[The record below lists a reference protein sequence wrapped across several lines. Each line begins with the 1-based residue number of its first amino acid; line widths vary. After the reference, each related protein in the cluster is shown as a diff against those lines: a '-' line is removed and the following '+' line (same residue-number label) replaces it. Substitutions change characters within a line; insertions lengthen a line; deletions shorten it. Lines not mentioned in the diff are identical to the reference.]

1 MNKTDLVNVMAK
13 DAGISK
19 AAAQA
24 ALDSLT
30 LNITNTLKKGEKV
43 ALVGW
48 GTWLASQRAE
58 RTGIHPNTGKPI
70 KIEAK
75 KVVKFRAGTKFIK
88 DLNS

>member
-1 MNKTDLVNVMAK
+1 MNKTDLINAMAK

-24 ALDSLT
+24 ALNSLT
-30 LNITNTLKKGEKV
+30 TTITQTIKNGEKV

-48 GTWLASQRAE
+48 GTWFSTKRAE
-58 RTGIHPNTGKPI
+58 RTGTNPNTGERI
-70 KIEAK
+70 KIKAK
-75 KVVKFRAGTKFIK
+75 KVVKFRAGTKFIS

>member
-1 MNKTDLVNVMAK
+1 MNKSELINSIAK

-24 ALDSLT
+24 ALDSIT
-30 LNITNTLKKGEKV
+30 TNITNTIKKGEKV

-48 GTWLASQRAE
+48 GTWSSSKRAE
-58 RTGIHPNTGKPI
+58 RTGINPNTGEPI
-70 KIEAK
+70 KIKAK
-75 KVVKFRAGTKFIK
+75 NVVKFKAGTKFIN